1 MQQTETRP
9 VRADAIRNRTKIL
22 DAARQQ
28 ITMHGPNVGMDEIAS
43 AAGVAVGTLYRHFPT
58 KSDLV
63 AAVISAFVSEVAD
76 GAEAAVGRVAQ
87 GSPAFNEFA
96 GLLGEIVL
104 AAASN
109 HAVKAAAVALNAEV
123 DHSVDRTKDV
133 QRARNALQ
141 QLIEGS
147 QADHALRDD
156 LSISDFYLLVGNA
169 PVDEPPEVLQRW
181 VELTLF
187 GMVGQAG
194 R

>member
-76 GAEAAVGRVAQ
+76 GAEAAVSRVAK
-87 GSPAFNEFA
+87 GSPVFAEFA

-109 HAVKAAAVALNAEV
+109 HAVKAAAVALNADV
-123 DHSVDRTKDV
+123 DHSVDHSKDV

-181 VELTLF
+181 VDLTLY
-187 GMVGQAG
+187 GMVGPP

>member
-9 VRADAIRNRTKIL
+9 VRADALRNRTKIL
-22 DAARQQ
+22 AAARQQ
-28 ITMHGPNVGMDEIAS
+28 ITMHGPNVGMDEIAR

-58 KSDLV
+58 KGDLV
-63 AAVISAFVSEVAD
+63 AAVINAFVSEVAD
-76 GAEAAVGRVAQ
+76 GAEAAVSRVAQ

-96 GLLGEIVL
+96 GLLGDIVV

-109 HAVKAAAVALNAEV
+109 HAVKAAAVALNADV
-123 DHSVDRTKDV
+123 DHSVDRSKDV
-133 QRARNALQ
+133 QRARDALQ
-141 QLIEGS
+141 VLIEGS

-156 LSISDFYLLVGNA
+156 LSISDFYLVVGNA

-181 VELTLF
+181 VDLTLY
-187 GMVGQAG
+187 GMVGPP